1 MCVGVGDEGTCCARG
16 HRQKDSSVS
25 LLACPEILLHVL
37 RLTSP
42 LGSAGKEGQSFHE
55 ICEIPGSTPL
65 RRREKCGHQILFLSF
80 LTLRKLPNGSLSVP
94 S

>member
-1 MCVGVGDEGTCCARG
+1 MHGDTGKRTLLP
-16 HRQKDSSVS
+16 

-42 LGSAGKEGQSFHE
+42 LGTAGKEGQSFHE
-55 ICEIPGSTPL
+55 IREIPGSTPL